1 MSKVKIKTSRQK
13 IANILLSIGC
23 VNINFKNKF
32 ILTSGK
38 KSPVYVDCR
47 KLVSFPKERE
57 IIINEMSKQI
67 KDIYKGEIIVAGGET
82 AGIPYSSFISQ
93 KLKLPMVYIRKQ
105 PKGFGKGKLIEGEFR
120 KKTKSILIEDMA
132 TDGGSKIHFINSM
145 RKAHLSVKDIF
156 VVFFYDIYPSAKENM
171 KKMRVN
177 LNYLASWKDILEVS
191 PNYISEK
198 DYINLKK
205 YLENITNG

>member
-32 ILTSGK
+32 TLTSGK
-38 KSPVYVDCR
+38 KSPIYVDCR

-67 KDIYKGEIIVAGGET
+67 KYIYKGEIIVAGGET

-120 KKTKSILIEDMA
+120 KKSKSILIEDMA

-145 RKAHLSVKDIF
+145 RNAHLSVKDIF

-191 PNYISEK
+191 PNYISKK

>member
-1 MSKVKIKTSRQK
+1 MSKVKIQNSRQK

-32 ILTSGK
+32 TLTSGK

-67 KDIYKGEIIVAGGET
+67 KEIYKGEIIVAGGET

-120 KKTKSILIEDMA
+120 KKSKSILIEDMA

>member
-120 KKTKSILIEDMA
+120 KKSKSILIEDMA

-198 DYINLKK
+198 DHINLKK

>member
-32 ILTSGK
+32 TLTSGK

-67 KDIYKGEIIVAGGET
+67 KYIYKGEIIVAGGET

-120 KKTKSILIEDMA
+120 KKSKSILIEDMA

-156 VVFFYDIYPSAKENM
+156 VVFFYDIYPSAKETM

>member
-23 VNINFKNKF
+23 VSINFKNKF
-32 ILTSGK
+32 TLTSGK

-67 KDIYKGEIIVAGGET
+67 KDIYKDEIIVAGGET

-120 KKTKSILIEDMA
+120 KKSKSILIEDMA

>member
-32 ILTSGK
+32 TLTSGK

-67 KDIYKGEIIVAGGET
+67 KDIFKGEIIVAGGET

-120 KKTKSILIEDMA
+120 KKSKSILIEDMA